1 MLTPTLTLV
10 LTLALTLALAH
21 RPNFSVQFAAFVG
34 ACLQKR
40 PEALTRTLT
49 LTLTLTATL
58 PLPLPLPLPLTKAR
72 SSSTQ
77 LSQHPWLSH
86 HAAPDLAGWAQV

>member
-1 MLTPTLTLV
+1 M
-10 LTLALTLALAH
+10 
-21 RPNFSVQFAAFVG
+21 QFAAFVG

-40 PEALTRTLT
+40 PEALTLTHTLTLTPTLT
-49 LTLTLTATL
+49 LTLTPTLTLA
-58 PLPLPLPLPLTKAR
+58 LPLPLTKAR